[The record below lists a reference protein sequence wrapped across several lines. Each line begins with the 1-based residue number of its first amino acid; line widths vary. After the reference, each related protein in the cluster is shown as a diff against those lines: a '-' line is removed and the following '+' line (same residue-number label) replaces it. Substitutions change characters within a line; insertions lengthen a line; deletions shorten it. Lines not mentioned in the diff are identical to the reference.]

1 MRFYDREHRF
11 YCGIDLHASWMYLC
25 IQDDRGTILLHRNL
39 PTCSEAFQ
47 AAVQPYRQDLAV
59 AVECMFSWYWIA
71 DLCAQMNITFVLG
84 HALYMKA
91 IHGGKTKNDK
101 IDSKKIASL
110 LRAKMLPVAYPYPQA
125 TRSTRDLLRRRMY
138 FMHHQSEL
146 LTHIQNT
153 NTQYNLPGFSKR
165 IDRHSNRVGL
175 PELFP
180 DPMVRKSIEADVVLL
195 DVYHAILLK
204 LERQVLQQAR
214 HHDPVVLGLLRTVP
228 GIGKILA
235 LVMIYEIHDIR
246 VSPPSVTSSPTA
258 AWSNPHASRPARN
271 RAPRTP
277 RSATSTSSGLS
288 VRLPVCS
295 SEPTAQPKSSTS
307 GWSANTASPKPSRS
321 SPRSLDAPSTASS
334 STGSPSI
341 PRSSLVPR

>member
-1 MRFYDREHRF
+1 MRFYEHHHLH

-138 FMHHQSEL
+138 FVHHQSEL

-235 LVMIYEIHDIR
+235 LVMIHEIHDIR
-246 VSPPSVTSSPTA
+246 RFPTVGDFI
-258 AWSNPHASRPARN
+258 SYCRLVKPARESAGKKQGSKN
-271 RAPRTP
+271 AKIGNVHLKWAFSEAACLFLRANSPAKELHQRLVSKYGKSKALSIIAQKLGRTVYSILKH
-277 RSATSTSSGLS
+277 R
-288 VRLPVCS
+288 
-295 SEPTAQPKSSTS
+295 QPFDPEKFFHS
-307 GWSANTASPKPSRS
+307 
-321 SPRSLDAPSTASS
+321 
-334 STGSPSI
+334 
-341 PRSSLVPR
+341 

>member
-1 MRFYDREHRF
+1 MHFYEHHHRY
-11 YCGIDLHASWMYLC
+11 YCGVDLHASWLYLC
-25 IQDDRGTILLHRNL
+25 IQDDRGTILLHKNL
-39 PTCSEAFQ
+39 PTSPEAFQ
-47 AAVQPYRQDLAV
+47 AAVQPYPQDLAV

-246 VSPPSVTSSPTA
+246 RFPTVGDFI
-258 AWSNPHASRPARN
+258 SYCRLVKPARESAGKKQGSKN
-271 RAPRTP
+271 AKIGNVHLKWAFSEAACLFLRANSPAKELHQRLVSKYGKSKALSIIAQKLGRTVYSILKH
-277 RSATSTSSGLS
+277 R
-288 VRLPVCS
+288 
-295 SEPTAQPKSSTS
+295 QPFDPEKSFHS
-307 GWSANTASPKPSRS
+307 
-321 SPRSLDAPSTASS
+321 
-334 STGSPSI
+334 
-341 PRSSLVPR
+341 

>member
-1 MRFYDREHRF
+1 MRFYTKSHKY
-11 YCGIDLHASWMYLC
+11 YCGIDLHTKMMYVC
-25 IQDDRGTILLHRNL
+25 ILNNSGKIVLHKNIKTDPEIFFELIFPFL
-39 PTCSEAFQ
+39 PEI
-47 AAVQPYRQDLAV
+47 VV
-59 AVECMFSWYWIA
+59 GVECMFSWYWIA
-71 DLCAQMNITFVLG
+71 DWCEDHNVPFVLG

-110 LRAKMLPVAYPYPQA
+110 LHAKMLPVAYPYPQA

-246 VSPPSVTSSPTA
+246 RFPTVGDFI
-258 AWSNPHASRPARN
+258 SYCRLVKPARESAGKKQGSKN
-271 RAPRTP
+271 AKIGNVHLKWAFSEAACLFLRANSPAKELHQRLVSKYGKSKALSIIAQKLGRTVYSILKH
-277 RSATSTSSGLS
+277 R
-288 VRLPVCS
+288 
-295 SEPTAQPKSSTS
+295 QPFDPEKFFHS
-307 GWSANTASPKPSRS
+307 
-321 SPRSLDAPSTASS
+321 
-334 STGSPSI
+334 
-341 PRSSLVPR
+341 

>member
-1 MRFYDREHRF
+1 MHFYQQHHQH
-11 YCGIDLHASWMYLC
+11 YCGIDLHASWMFLC
-25 IQDDRGTILLHRNL
+25 IQDDRCTVLLHKNL
-39 PTCSEAFQ
+39 PTSAEAFQ
-47 AAVQPYRQDLAV
+47 AAVHPYRQDLAV

-71 DLCAQMNITFVLG
+71 DLCAQMSITFVLG

-101 IDSKKIASL
+101 IDSMKIASL

-146 LTHIQNT
+146 LTHIHNT

-180 DPMVRKSIEADVVLL
+180 DPMVRKSIEADVELL
-195 DVYHAILLK
+195 DVYHAILLR
-204 LERQVLQQAR
+204 LEHQVLQQAR
-214 HHDPVVLGLLRTVP
+214 HHDPVLLSLLRTVP

-246 VSPPSVTSSPTA
+246 RFPRVGDFISYCRLVKPARESAGKRRGSKNAKIGNVHLKWAFSEAACLLLKDSSPAKELHQRLVSKYGKAKALSILAQKLGRTVY
-258 AWSNPHASRPARN
+258 SVLKNRRPFD
-271 RAPRTP
+271 
-277 RSATSTSSGLS
+277 
-288 VRLPVCS
+288 
-295 SEPTAQPKSSTS
+295 
-307 GWSANTASPKPSRS
+307 PSRFFLS
-321 SPRSLDAPSTASS
+321 
-334 STGSPSI
+334 
-341 PRSSLVPR
+341 

>member
-1 MRFYDREHRF
+1 MRFYEHHHLHR
-11 YCGIDLHASWMYLC
+11 CGIDLHASWMYLC

-195 DVYHAILLK
+195 DVYHAILLQ

-246 VSPPSVTSSPTA
+246 RFPTVGDFI
-258 AWSNPHASRPARN
+258 SYCRLVKPARESAGKKQGSKN
-271 RAPRTP
+271 AKIGNVHLKWAFSEAACLFLRANSPAKELHQRLVSKYGKSKALSIIAQKLGRTVYSILKH
-277 RSATSTSSGLS
+277 R
-288 VRLPVCS
+288 
-295 SEPTAQPKSSTS
+295 QPFDPEKFFHS
-307 GWSANTASPKPSRS
+307 
-321 SPRSLDAPSTASS
+321 
-334 STGSPSI
+334 
-341 PRSSLVPR
+341 

>member
-204 LERQVLQQAR
+204 LERQVLEQAR
-214 HHDPVVLGLLRTVP
+214 HHDPVVLSLLRTVP

-246 VSPPSVTSSPTA
+246 RFPTVGDFI
-258 AWSNPHASRPARN
+258 SYCRLVKPARESAGKKQGSKN
-271 RAPRTP
+271 AKIGNVHLKWAFSEAACLFLRANSPAKELHQRLVSKYGKSKALSIIAQKLGRTVYSILKH
-277 RSATSTSSGLS
+277 R
-288 VRLPVCS
+288 
-295 SEPTAQPKSSTS
+295 QPFDPEKFFHS
-307 GWSANTASPKPSRS
+307 
-321 SPRSLDAPSTASS
+321 
-334 STGSPSI
+334 
-341 PRSSLVPR
+341 

>member
-1 MRFYDREHRF
+1 
-11 YCGIDLHASWMYLC
+11 MYLC
-25 IQDDRGTILLHRNL
+25 IQDDRGTILLHKNL
-39 PTCSEAFQ
+39 PTSHEAFQ
-47 AAVQPYRQDLAV
+47 VAVQPYRENLAV
-59 AVECMFSWYWIA
+59 AVECMFSWYWLA
-71 DLCAQMNITFVLG
+71 DLCAQLNIAFVLG

-110 LRAKMLPVAYPYPQA
+110 LRTKMLPVAYPYPQP
-125 TRSTRDLLRRRMY
+125 TRSTRALLRRRMY

-204 LERQVLQQAR
+204 LERQVLDQAR
-214 HHDPVVLGLLRTVP
+214 HHDPVVLSLLRTVP

-246 VSPPSVTSSPTA
+246 RFPRVGDFISYCRLVK
-258 AWSNPHASRPARN
+258 PARESAGKKQGSKN
-271 RAPRTP
+271 AKIGNVHLKWAFSEAACLFLRANPPAKELHQRLVSKYGKSKALSIIAQKLGRTVYSILKH
-277 RSATSTSSGLS
+277 R
-288 VRLPVCS
+288 
-295 SEPTAQPKSSTS
+295 QPFDPDKFF
-307 GWSANTASPKPSRS
+307 PS
-321 SPRSLDAPSTASS
+321 
-334 STGSPSI
+334 
-341 PRSSLVPR
+341 

>member
-1 MRFYDREHRF
+1 MRFYEHHHLHR
-11 YCGIDLHASWMYLC
+11 CGIDLHASWMYLC

-165 IDRHSNRVGL
+165 IDRHCNRVGL

-204 LERQVLQQAR
+204 LERPVLQQAR

-246 VSPPSVTSSPTA
+246 RFPTVGDFI
-258 AWSNPHASRPARN
+258 SYCRLVKPARESAGKKQGSKN
-271 RAPRTP
+271 AKIGNVHLKWAFSEAACLFLRANSPAKELHQRLVSKYGKSKALSIIAQKLGRTVYSILKH
-277 RSATSTSSGLS
+277 R
-288 VRLPVCS
+288 
-295 SEPTAQPKSSTS
+295 QPFDPEKFFHS
-307 GWSANTASPKPSRS
+307 
-321 SPRSLDAPSTASS
+321 
-334 STGSPSI
+334 
-341 PRSSLVPR
+341 

>member
-1 MRFYDREHRF
+1 MHFYEQHHQF
-11 YCGIDLHASWMYLC
+11 YCGVDLHASWMYLC
-25 IQDDRGTILLHRNL
+25 VQDDHGTVLLHKKL
-39 PTCSEAFQ
+39 PTCPEALQ
-47 AAVQPYRQDLAV
+47 AAVAPYRQDLAV

-138 FMHHQSEL
+138 LMQHQSEL

-153 NTQYNLPGFSKR
+153 NTQYNLPGFSKH
-165 IDRHSNRVGL
+165 IDRHSNRIGL

-195 DVYHAILLK
+195 DVYHTILLK
-204 LERQVLQQAR
+204 LEREVLQQAR

-246 VSPPSVTSSPTA
+246 RFPTVGDFI
-258 AWSNPHASRPARN
+258 SYCRLVKPARESAGKKQGSKN
-271 RAPRTP
+271 AKIGNVHLKWAFSEAAFLFLRANSPAKELHQRLLSKYGKAKALSIIAQKLGRTVYSILKH
-277 RSATSTSSGLS
+277 R
-288 VRLPVCS
+288 
-295 SEPTAQPKSSTS
+295 QPFDPEKFF
-307 GWSANTASPKPSRS
+307 
-321 SPRSLDAPSTASS
+321 
-334 STGSPSI
+334 GS
-341 PRSSLVPR
+341 

>member
-1 MRFYDREHRF
+1 MRFYEHHHLHR
-11 YCGIDLHASWMYLC
+11 CGIDLHASWMYLC

-110 LRAKMLPVAYPYPQA
+110 LHAKMLPVAYPYPQA

-246 VSPPSVTSSPTA
+246 RFPTVGDFI
-258 AWSNPHASRPARN
+258 SYCRLVKPARESAGKKQGSKN
-271 RAPRTP
+271 AKIGNVHLKWAFSEAACLFLRANSPAKELHQRLVSKYGKSKALSIIAQKLGRTVYSILKH
-277 RSATSTSSGLS
+277 R
-288 VRLPVCS
+288 
-295 SEPTAQPKSSTS
+295 QPFDPEKSFHS
-307 GWSANTASPKPSRS
+307 
-321 SPRSLDAPSTASS
+321 
-334 STGSPSI
+334 
-341 PRSSLVPR
+341 

>member
-1 MRFYDREHRF
+1 MRFYEHHHLHR
-11 YCGIDLHASWMYLC
+11 CGIDLHASWMYLC

-47 AAVQPYRQDLAV
+47 AAVQPYPQDLAV

-110 LRAKMLPVAYPYPQA
+110 LHAKMLPVAYPYPQA

-138 FMHHQSEL
+138 LIHHQSEL

-204 LERQVLQQAR
+204 LERQMLQQAR

-246 VSPPSVTSSPTA
+246 RFPTVGDFI
-258 AWSNPHASRPARN
+258 SYCRLVKPARESAGKKQGSKN
-271 RAPRTP
+271 AKIGNVHLKWAFSEAACLFLRANSPAKELHQRLVSKYGKSKALSIIAQKLGRTVYSILKH
-277 RSATSTSSGLS
+277 R
-288 VRLPVCS
+288 
-295 SEPTAQPKSSTS
+295 QPFDPEKSFHS
-307 GWSANTASPKPSRS
+307 
-321 SPRSLDAPSTASS
+321 
-334 STGSPSI
+334 
-341 PRSSLVPR
+341 

>member
-1 MRFYDREHRF
+1 MRFYERQHQY
-11 YCGIDLHASWMYLC
+11 YCGVDLHASSMYLC
-25 IQDDRGTILLHRNL
+25 IQDDRGSILLHRNL
-39 PTCSEAFQ
+39 PTSSEAFQ

-71 DLCAQMNITFVLG
+71 DLCAQINIAFVLG

-110 LRAKMLPVAYPYPQA
+110 LRAKMLPVAYVYPQA

-165 IDRHSNRVGL
+165 IDRHSNRIGL

-195 DVYHAILLK
+195 DVYHSILLK
-204 LERQVLQQAR
+204 LERQVLEQAR
-214 HHDPVVLGLLRTVP
+214 HHDPVLLGLLRTVP

-235 LVMIYEIHDIR
+235 LVMIYEIHAH
-246 VSPPSVTSSPTA
+246 PP
-258 AWSNPHASRPARN
+258 
-271 RAPRTP
+271 
-277 RSATSTSSGLS
+277 
-288 VRLPVCS
+288 LP
-295 SEPTAQPKSSTS
+295 P
-307 GWSANTASPKPSRS
+307 GR
-321 SPRSLDAPSTASS
+321 
-334 STGSPSI
+334 
-341 PRSSLVPR
+341 

>member
-1 MRFYDREHRF
+1 MRFYEHHHLH

-246 VSPPSVTSSPTA
+246 RFPTVGDFI
-258 AWSNPHASRPARN
+258 SYCRLVKPARESAGKKQGSKN
-271 RAPRTP
+271 AKIGNVHLKWAFSEAACLFLRANSPAKELHQRLVSKYGKSKALSIIAQKLGRTVYSILKH
-277 RSATSTSSGLS
+277 R
-288 VRLPVCS
+288 
-295 SEPTAQPKSSTS
+295 QPFDPEKSFHS
-307 GWSANTASPKPSRS
+307 
-321 SPRSLDAPSTASS
+321 
-334 STGSPSI
+334 
-341 PRSSLVPR
+341 

>member
-1 MRFYDREHRF
+1 MRFYEHHHLH

-110 LRAKMLPVAYPYPQA
+110 LHAKMLPVAYPYPQA

-246 VSPPSVTSSPTA
+246 RFPTVGDFI
-258 AWSNPHASRPARN
+258 SYCRLVKPARESAGKKQGSKN
-271 RAPRTP
+271 AKIGNVHLKWAFSEAACLFLRANSPAKELHQRLVSKYGKSKALSIIAQKLGRTVYSILKH
-277 RSATSTSSGLS
+277 R
-288 VRLPVCS
+288 
-295 SEPTAQPKSSTS
+295 QPFDPEKSFHS
-307 GWSANTASPKPSRS
+307 
-321 SPRSLDAPSTASS
+321 
-334 STGSPSI
+334 
-341 PRSSLVPR
+341 

>member
-1 MRFYDREHRF
+1 MRFYEHHHLH

-71 DLCAQMNITFVLG
+71 DLCAHMNITFVLG

-246 VSPPSVTSSPTA
+246 RFPTVGDFI
-258 AWSNPHASRPARN
+258 SYCRLVKPARESAGKKQGSKN
-271 RAPRTP
+271 AKIGNVHLKWAFSEAACLFLRANSPAKELHQRLVSKYGKSKALSIIAQKLGRTVYSILKH
-277 RSATSTSSGLS
+277 R
-288 VRLPVCS
+288 
-295 SEPTAQPKSSTS
+295 QPFDPEKFFHS
-307 GWSANTASPKPSRS
+307 
-321 SPRSLDAPSTASS
+321 
-334 STGSPSI
+334 
-341 PRSSLVPR
+341 

>member
-1 MRFYDREHRF
+1 MRFYEHHHLH

-246 VSPPSVTSSPTA
+246 RFPTVGDFI
-258 AWSNPHASRPARN
+258 SYCRLVKPARESAGKKQGSKN
-271 RAPRTP
+271 AKIGNVHLKWAFSEAACLFLRANSPAKELHQRLVSKYGKSKALSIIAQKLGRTVYSILKH
-277 RSATSTSSGLS
+277 R
-288 VRLPVCS
+288 
-295 SEPTAQPKSSTS
+295 QPFDPEKFFHS
-307 GWSANTASPKPSRS
+307 
-321 SPRSLDAPSTASS
+321 
-334 STGSPSI
+334 
-341 PRSSLVPR
+341 

>member
-1 MRFYDREHRF
+1 MRFYEHHHLHR
-11 YCGIDLHASWMYLC
+11 CGIDLHASWMYLC

-47 AAVQPYRQDLAV
+47 AAVQPYPQDLAV

-110 LRAKMLPVAYPYPQA
+110 LHAKMLPVAYPYPQA

-246 VSPPSVTSSPTA
+246 RFPTVGDFI
-258 AWSNPHASRPARN
+258 SYCRLVKPARESAGKKQGSKN
-271 RAPRTP
+271 AKIGNVHLKWAFSEAACLFLRANSPAKELHQRLVSKYGKSKALSIIAQKLGRTVYSILKH
-277 RSATSTSSGLS
+277 R
-288 VRLPVCS
+288 
-295 SEPTAQPKSSTS
+295 QPFDPEKFFHS
-307 GWSANTASPKPSRS
+307 
-321 SPRSLDAPSTASS
+321 
-334 STGSPSI
+334 
-341 PRSSLVPR
+341 